1 MTNYVAMDVYIM
13 GSVSDK
19 IYDLKQEKQMMTAG
33 FLGAKMLKLRLLFIS
48 IKLGKLILACR
59 KI

>member
-33 FLGAKMLKLRLLFIS
+33 FLDAKMLKLRLLFIS